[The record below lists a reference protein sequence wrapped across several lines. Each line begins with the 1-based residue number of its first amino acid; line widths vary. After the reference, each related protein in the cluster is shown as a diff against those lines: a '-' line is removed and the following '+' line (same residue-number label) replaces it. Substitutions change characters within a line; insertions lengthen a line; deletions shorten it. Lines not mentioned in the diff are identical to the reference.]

1 MDSSIKLSPSSAM
14 VISEKRLSWPL
25 LVDGLS
31 MRDVAIEVRAQE
43 LTANKYGRRKSFAQA
58 RRAFA

>member
-1 MDSSIKLSPSSAM
+1 M

-31 MRDVAIEVRAQE
+31 MRDVAIKVRAQE